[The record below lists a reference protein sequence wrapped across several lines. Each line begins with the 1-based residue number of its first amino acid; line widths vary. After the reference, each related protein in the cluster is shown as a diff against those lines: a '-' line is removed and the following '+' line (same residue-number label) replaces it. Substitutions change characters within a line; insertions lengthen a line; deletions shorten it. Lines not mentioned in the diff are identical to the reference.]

1 MSPGVLRSSVL
12 DSGVSVPGIL
22 VLETGERFKGL
33 LWNKET
39 SVGEVVFNTSHSG
52 YEEIATDPSYYN
64 QILVM
69 TAPLQGNYSANP
81 DFWQSKKIWIKAF
94 ICLEIQKSKRDKKW
108 LETLQREKVPVLSS
122 IDTRNLVL
130 RLRKKG
136 VVWGVVL
143 PLSKQAQAPEL
154 IHKAKKKSQQDWTS
168 QVCVKEA
175 QDFKGEKKKGLKLA
189 LIDFGYKEN
198 ILKELLK
205 RASVVRVFPSYSS
218 VQSVKDFKP
227 DALVLSNGPGDP
239 QYVLEGTKLVKALV
253 GWRPLF
259 GICMGHQV
267 LAQALGAKTYKL
279 EFGHRG
285 SNHPI
290 KDNLLNRVYMSAQN
304 HGYVVNPKTLNENI
318 TVSHINLND
327 GTVAGIYSKALN
339 FLSVQF
345 HPENKPGPTEAL
357 SLFDTFFK
365 KIVKDFYTKN
375 KQ

>member
-1 MSPGVLRSSVL
+1 MIPGVLA
-12 DSGVSVPGIL
+12 
-22 VLETGERFKGL
+22 LETGERFKGL
-33 LWNKET
+33 LWNEES

-94 ICLEIQKSKRDKKW
+94 ICLEIQNSLRDKKW
-108 LETLQREKVPVLSS
+108 LETLQKAKVPVLSS
-122 IDTRNLVL
+122 VDTRNLAL

-136 VVWGVVL
+136 VVWAVVL
-143 PLSKQAQAPEL
+143 PLSKQDQALEL
-154 IHKAKKKSQQDWTS
+154 IQKAKQKSEKDWTKE
-168 QVCVKEA
+168 VCVKEA
-175 QDFKGEKKKGLKLA
+175 QDFKGKKKKGLKLA
-189 LIDFGYKEN
+189 LIDFGYKLN

-218 VQSVKDFKP
+218 VESIKKFNP
-227 DALVLSNGPGDP
+227 AALVLSNGPGDP
-239 QYVLEGTKLVKALV
+239 QYVLEGTKLVKGLV
-253 GWRPLF
+253 GRRPLF

-267 LAQALGAKTYKL
+267 LAQALGAKNYKL

-290 KDNLLNRVYMSAQN
+290 KDSLLNRVYMSAQN
-304 HGYVVNPKTLNENI
+304 HGYAVNLKTLNKNI
-318 TVSHINLND
+318 KVSHINLND
-327 GTVAGIYSKALN
+327 GTIAGIYSKKLN

-357 SLFDTFFK
+357 SLFDYFFK
-365 KIVKDFYTKN
+365 TMVK
-375 KQ
+375 